1 MLKEEIKAL
10 CARFHLS
17 WELASGLVHL
27 RPRSVGQDLAG
38 ELDAGHRVATSEMLV
53 ELRLHL
59 ATIVDIFEHLSHLVN
74 LVGTAFDFELLNK
87 IFLVLPGDGRLIE
100 QTRAQFL

>member
-1 MLKEEIKAL
+1 M
-10 CARFHLS
+10 
-17 WELASGLVHL
+17 

-38 ELDAGHRVATSEMLV
+38 ELDAGHRVAASEISKRYSDTLYEMRV

-100 QTRAQFL
+100 QTRAQFF

>member
-1 MLKEEIKAL
+1 M
-10 CARFHLS
+10 R

-27 RPRSVGQDLAG
+27 WPRSVGQDLAG
-38 ELDAGHRVATSEMLV
+38 ELDAGHRVATSEMLI

-74 LVGTAFDFELLNK
+74 LVGTALDFELLNK